1 MLAQPKEDIMGR
13 FFRKLPFYEY
23 IFITIGAAIMALGIG
38 VFLVDARVVPGGVSG
53 LSMAIHYLSNNSV
66 PVGLMMWL
74 FNIPLYLWGIKVLG
88 RRFGARTFYGFTA
101 NSFFIDFF
109 RGDIPGLG
117 FIHLQKSATIVDLM
131 SNDFLFLILIG
142 SVLLGVGLGI
152 IFKFKGTTA
161 GSDIVA
167 AIMQKRYG
175 FKPGQAIMLIDFFV
189 ISFAG
194 VIIYIKHLSPNRPAM
209 SLILYAFFLLFVSSK
224 LVDIILDGFDYARA
238 AYIISN
244 KSNEIADAIINKM
257 SRGATA
263 LKARGLYKNID
274 REVIMT
280 VVTRKEI
287 GQLEDLIEEVDPD
300 AFVIISNVHEVLGEG
315 FRRRI

>member
-1 MLAQPKEDIMGR
+1 MPLSPLKRNLIDY
-13 FFRKLPFYEY
+13 F
-23 IFITIGAAIMALGIG
+23 FITVGAMIMALGIG
-38 VFLVDARVVPGGVSG
+38 IFLVDAQVVPGGVSG
-53 LSMAIHYLSNNSV
+53 LSMAIHYLSNNKI

-74 FNIPLYLWGIKVLG
+74 LNIPLYLWGIKALG
-88 RRFGARTFYGFTA
+88 KQFGIRTFYGFTV
-101 NSFFIDFF
+101 NSIFIDLS

-117 FIHLQKSATIVDLM
+117 MIQLQKPSAILDLRQ
-131 SNDFLFLILIG
+131 NDFLFLILIG
-142 SVLLGVGLGI
+142 AILIGLGLGI

-161 GSDIVA
+161 GSDIIA
-167 AIMQKRYG
+167 AIMQKYFG

-194 VIIYIKHLSPNRPAM
+194 LVIHFKHLAVVRPAM
-209 SLILYAFFLLFVSSK
+209 SLTLYAFFLLFVSSK
-224 LVDIILDGFDYARA
+224 LIDIVLDGFNYARS
-238 AYIISN
+238 AYIISD
-244 KSNEIADAIINKM
+244 KTREIAEAIIREL

-263 LKARGLYKNID
+263 LKAHGLYKNID

-287 GQLEDLIEEVDPD
+287 RQLTDIIEEIDPD
-300 AFVIISNVHEVLGEG
+300 AFVIISDVHEVLGEG